1 MIRNID
7 MCKLY
12 GAFAV
17 NLMNWARARAGGWV
31 GLFLF
36 FRKFLENFQT
46 LNRGFSLIEWGQK
59 FLNSKSEEFGLEP
72 ERGSWVGLSKNFEK
86 FLKNFKKVFEIFCVF
101 CFHFFHICLYWNLR
115 LWGIKKKNT
124 CKENPGLK
132 VWFYEFPN
140 DFAQISKKTGSE
152 TDLLRLNQ
160 TFWGFFQT
168 LLISRLV
175 FA

>member
-36 FRKFLENFQT
+36 FRKFLEIFQT

-59 FLNSKSEEFGLEP
+59 IKWPKSEEFGLEP

-101 CFHFFHICLYWNLR
+101 LFPFSTSVYIEISGSGTRIFFFYKSILQDERSFPNKTQETTDLFAPKTTFLR
-115 LWGIKKKNT
+115 LKRPFLTK
-124 CKENPGLK
+124 
-132 VWFYEFPN
+132 
-140 DFAQISKKTGSE
+140 
-152 TDLLRLNQ
+152 
-160 TFWGFFQT
+160 
-168 LLISRLV
+168 
-175 FA
+175 